1 MFAKMNK
8 NKFDAPTLRHIL
20 NENKIDSEYVDEII
34 ARFLDDEKKVLEHFL
49 QKLENFKESMASVSK
64 ETKLKKQATLLESS
78 NPSSPEKM
86 VDPEQTQED
95 KFGLKEL
102 LQTKT
107 KDQPGTSVRTKRV
120 GGSVEHIEAL
130 VNAIRSEGKDVIQK
144 LKKIWE
150 SFDTKKT
157 GRLKFNAFNNVIL
170 YNCETITE
178 EMILKFQS
186 QFDVQQ
192 KDATI
197 DYLAFYDDYLTE
209 KATPIASDKKKAEF
223 NINTIMVVIAA
234 AIKTSKVNINYAFKF
249 FDEKLTNVI
258 SVDDFKKLFTWI
270 KAELAPEEF
279 QFLIN
284 FFRTT
289 SGKIDYINF
298 LNQIEVSNH
307 NLSVIY
313 DKNIWMVASEII
325 KPEIMEKASTNSEYI
340 KFMVDQ
346 KLKESKS
353 SLHLPLLPAIIL
365 HKALGEFRHE
375 YSIKEVDDLVNYAIL
390 GSQMSIIETQKRMK
404 DLNRLDIATEIINFD
419 QFTQSVSDVLR
430 EKQKVVSSQRKT
442 TSQALNEDD
451 VKQRAEDNYL
461 IGKIR
466 GILKERDITLWDS
479 IISSDMTIT
488 DQSKI
493 SLREFELI
501 LNSLNLGLTL
511 KEKLMLFRI
520 ADPSK
525 TKRIDLKA
533 LIDLL
538 EEKGLTDK
546 VMKVILEKLGI
557 ALFFNDMSFKAAFDY
572 FDIDKDESISRNEF
586 TYGFSQLDLGLSIFE
601 IGQLANIIDL
611 NQDGNIT
618 RTEFTKVFEDLFKK
632 FNVDPSKDLSF
643 SLYAKIK
650 NLSTVK
656 GVDLLHCLRELDIHH
671 KGYLSYDIFLKA
683 LSSFGNFVR

>member
-1 MFAKMNK
+1 MLS
-8 NKFDAPTLRHIL
+8 LR
-20 NENKIDSEYVDEII
+20 
-34 ARFLDDEKKVLEHFL
+34 
-49 QKLENFKESMASVSK
+49 
-64 ETKLKKQATLLESS
+64 KQAALESS
-78 NPSSPEKM
+78 NPSSTENTFGP
-86 VDPEQTQED
+86 DQTKEE

-107 KDQPGTSVRTKRV
+107 KDQEGTAIKVKRV
-120 GGSVEHIEAL
+120 GTYEHVEAL
-130 VNAIRSEGKDVIQK
+130 VNAIRSEGKDTIAT
-144 LKKIWE
+144 LKQIWE

-157 GRLKFNAFNNVIL
+157 GKLRFSSFNNVIL
-170 YNCETITE
+170 YNCETVTE

-186 QFDVQQ
+186 QFEIKQ
-192 KDATI
+192 KDASI

-209 KATPIASDKKKAEF
+209 KSVAIANDKKSEF
-223 NINTIMVVIAA
+223 NINTIMVIIAG
-234 AIKTSKVNINYAFKF
+234 AIKTSKVNISYAFKF
-249 FDEKLTNVI
+249 FDDKLTNVI

-270 KAELAPEEF
+270 KAELTPEEF

-284 FFRTT
+284 FFRNK
-289 SGKIDYINF
+289 SGKIDYVNF
-298 LNQIEVSNH
+298 LNQIEVCNH

-313 DKNIWMVASEII
+313 DQNIWIAASEVI
-325 KPEIMEKASTNSEYI
+325 KPQIMEKASTNSEYI

-353 SLHLPLLPAIIL
+353 SLQLPLLPANIL
-365 HKALGEFRHE
+365 HKSLGEFRHE
-375 YSIKEVDDLVNYAIL
+375 YSIKEVDDLVHYAIL
-390 GSQMSIIETQKRMK
+390 GSQATITETRKRMK
-404 DLNRLDIATEIINFD
+404 DLNRLDIGTEIINFD
-419 QFTQSVSDVLR
+419 QFIQSLPDVLR
-430 EKQKVVSSQRKT
+430 EKQKAVSARAKT
-442 TSQALNEDD
+442 TTQSISEEDM
-451 VKQRAEDNYL
+451 KQKSEQNYL
-461 IGKIR
+461 ISKIK

-479 IISSDMTIT
+479 IISSNMTIT
-488 DQSKI
+488 EQSKI
-493 SLREFELI
+493 SLHEFELI

-511 KEKLMLFRI
+511 KEKLMLFKI
-520 ADPSK
+520 ADPEN

-538 EEKGLTDK
+538 EERGLTEK

-572 FDIDKDESISRNEF
+572 FDVDKNDSISRNEF

-601 IGQLANIIDL
+601 IKQLANIIDL
-611 NQDGNIT
+611 NQDGTIS
-618 RTEFTKVFEDLFKK
+618 RSEFTQVFEDLFKK

-650 NLSTVK
+650 NLTKVK

-683 LSSFGNFVR
+683 LSSFGKFLR